1 MIASR
6 RQKMKLCVTVR
17 RRAADLDR
25 ITMARETTPQKNE
38 QKKQPGP
45 NIWFVIAS
53 VAGCGLLLMA
63 IFGGHGLMR
72 WLQSDQDKKALTAE
86 LEKIQEQN
94 ARTRREID
102 SLMHN
107 ERYIETIAR
116 RDLGMVKADEII
128 YQFPSSEKKSA
139 ANPPRQEG
147 R

>member
-1 MIASR
+1 
-6 RQKMKLCVTVR
+6 
-17 RRAADLDR
+17 
-25 ITMARETTPQKNE
+25 MARAETALQKNE

-53 VAGCGLLLMA
+53 VAGCGLLLTA
-63 IFGGHGLMR
+63 LFGGHGLMR

-86 LEKIQEQN
+86 LEKVQEQN

-107 ERYIETIAR
+107 EKYIETIAR

-128 YQFPSSEKKSA
+128 YQFPSSEKKSGT
-139 ANPPRQEG
+139 NPPPPEG